1 MRNRRRLIDLDKIN
15 LQRVAEKV
23 ELGEEQIQMVL
34 ATAELEMKNR
44 KAPPGGISIMDASRK
59 YEVNQQTISTWVKK
73 GYIPVLART
82 AYQTFID
89 EATLAHIVKLYKRAP
104 GPGKWTL
111 KKALTNQQGCASRS
125 SRAPAS

>member
-15 LQRVAEKV
+15 LQRVAEKT
-23 ELGEEQIQMVL
+23 ELKEEKIQMVL

-44 KAPPGGISIMDASRK
+44 KAPPGGISIMDGSRK
-59 YEVNQQTISTWVKK
+59 YGVIPSTISRWVKR
-73 GYIPVLART
+73 GYIPVLAKT
-82 AYQTFID
+82 AWQIFID
-89 EATLAHIVKLYKRAP
+89 EATLAQVAEIYRKSP

-111 KKALTNQQGCASRS
+111 KKALTNQQGCAPRS